1 MPNLLN
7 EINISYTEVII
18 LDKITAHMAG
28 RIIDLKVNEGDTVS
42 EGQTVIVLESMKM
55 EMPITASI
63 SGTVKEVNCVT
74 GDAVDIGAVL
84 MEIL

>member
-1 MPNLLN
+1 M
-7 EINISYTEVII
+7 I
-18 LDKITAHMAG
+18 LGKITAQMAG
-28 RIIDLKVNEGDTVS
+28 RIHELKVSEGDSVV

-74 GDAVDIGAVL
+74 GDAVTGGALL
-84 MEIL
+84 MEIE